1 MKVFAI
7 AKCESISNWMR
18 TEASQGCLVVLG
30 KGWDVL
36 LRGSLRNINLDWTF
50 QSLPQNLSPTN
61 TSLSA
66 LLDDSIMS
74 ENDAQGELNME
85 IVLDHLQ
92 SLLSKRAHP
101 KTLCPSEA
109 ARALSNTELRDSGA
123 QTWRDLMPM
132 LRILCF
138 QLRDDGEVEILQ
150 RGHVI
155 PLSTALEDVSGPI
168 RVRNAGQD
176 D

>member
-1 MKVFAI
+1 M
-7 AKCESISNWMR
+7 STPDQSN
-18 TEASQGCLVVLG
+18 
-30 KGWDVL
+30 
-36 LRGSLRNINLDWTF
+36 
-50 QSLPQNLSPTN
+50 
-61 TSLSA
+61 
-66 LLDDSIMS
+66 MS
-74 ENDAQGELNME
+74 ETTAESNLNMDA
-85 IVLDHLQ
+85 VLNHLQ

-155 PLSTALEDVSGPI
+155 PLSTALEEVSGPI
-168 RVRNAGQD
+168 RVRNAEQD